1 MPATTIEVT
10 VWILVSENGDA
21 IATHDKDS
29 LGALWAESIDAIDTD
44 NPIGFRRVR
53 ATIRVEIPMVLVVEA
68 VAVDVAE
75 PDPPAAA
82 A

>member
-1 MPATTIEVT
+1 MPTTTIEVT

-21 IATHDKDS
+21 IATHDEGK
-29 LGALWAESIDAIDTD
+29 LGALWAETVDPIDTD